1 MLLELRRTY
10 FFLSAIALI
19 SLLTGAQAAPS
30 QRDFVRTAGSQ
41 FQLNGREYKAM
52 GFTSYQLCVAKNKT
66 SRAEV
71 ERIFRAAK
79 KVGFS
84 LFRATSI
91 VYDFNDGDLNHHL
104 SEPVWQRIDLL
115 LDVARQENIKVIL
128 DFSTLTYETGRFAKP
143 PFDVTDPANFD
154 RLKPIYQRVPNR
166 VNSING
172 RVYKND
178 PTILGYSILGE
189 IVPFGL
195 NYKADHTVDLANESR
210 DVNNYLAFIH
220 AAAAELKRNDP
231 NHLVNAGGLLHV
243 SPDGPVRDASGRPYW
258 QTLWSDPNIDFASV
272 HIYPNLDDDLKK
284 AKLPLAPPYPSTL
297 PVGEWK
303 NLAIYKNYADKIGKP
318 FMVEEWGLSLDR
330 RLPEKDE
337 AGKPGPFAYSPQFQ
351 QDYFRSAFA
360 AMITAKIPIT
370 ILWQWYPGNSFDLY
384 PGASKDEDAVIAIV
398 KRNSAAF
405 QTRRVGK
412 NSGLLRQVW

>member
-1 MLLELRRTY
+1 MCSYRPSLVLAVLV
-10 FFLSAIALI
+10 LM
-19 SLLTGAQAAPS
+19 SLLTGVQAAPAPG
-30 QRDFVRTAGSQ
+30 DFVRASGSQ
-41 FQLNGREYKAM
+41 FQLGGREYKAM

-71 ERIFRAAK
+71 QRIFRAAK
-79 KVGFS
+79 AAGFS
-84 LFRATSI
+84 LFRATSV
-91 VYDFNDGDLNHHL
+91 VYDFNDGDLSHHL
-104 SEPVWQRIDLL
+104 SEPVWQRVDLL
-115 LDVARQENIKVIL
+115 LDVARQEHLKVIL
-128 DFSTLTYETGRFAKP
+128 DFSTLTYETGRFSKP

-154 RLKPIYQRVPNR
+154 RLKPIYQRVPSR
-166 VNSING
+166 VNRINR

-178 PTILGYSILGE
+178 PTILGYSVLGE

-195 NYKADHTVDLANESR
+195 RYKADHTLDLGNESR

-220 AAAAELKRNDP
+220 AAAEIKRNDP

-243 SPDGPVRDASGRPYW
+243 SPDGPVRGASGKPYW
-258 QTLWSDPNIDFASV
+258 RTLWADPNIDFASV

-284 AKLPLAPPYPSTL
+284 ATLPLAPPYPLTL

-303 NLAIYKNYADKIGKP
+303 NLPVYKAYADKIGKP

-330 RLPEKDE
+330 RLPEKDD
-337 AGKPGPFAYSPQFQ
+337 AGKPGTLAYSPQFQ
-351 QDYFRSAFA
+351 QDYFRSALA
-360 AMITAKIPIT
+360 ATTAAKVPVT

-398 KRNSAAF
+398 KKSSAAF
-405 QTRRVGK
+405 
-412 NSGLLRQVW
+412 NSSGLPALPTGHTAP

>member
-1 MLLELRRTY
+1 M
-10 FFLSAIALI
+10 FFCRASWFLAALAL
-19 SLLTGAQAAPS
+19 SLLTSVQAAPPG
-30 QRDFVRTAGSQ
+30 RDFVRTAGSG
-41 FQLNGREYKAM
+41 FQLGGREYKAM

-71 ERIFRAAK
+71 EKIFRAAK
-79 KVGFS
+79 AAGFS

-91 VYDFNDGDLNHHL
+91 VYDFGDGDLNHHL
-104 SEPVWQRIDLL
+104 FEPVWQRIDLL
-115 LDVARQENIKVIL
+115 LAVARLENIKVIL
-128 DFSTLTYETGRFAKP
+128 DFSTQTYETGRFSQP
-143 PFDVTDPANFD
+143 PFDVTDPANFA

-166 VNSING
+166 VNTVNG

-178 PTILGYSILGE
+178 PTLLGYSILGE

-195 NYKADHTVDLANESR
+195 RYAKDKKLDLSNESR

-220 AAAAELKRNDP
+220 AAATELKRNDP

-243 SPDGPVRDASGRPYW
+243 SPDGPVRDASGQPYW
-258 QTLWSDPNIDFASV
+258 QTLWADRSIDFASV

-284 AKLPLAPPYPSTL
+284 AKLPLAPPYPFTL

-303 NLAIYKNYADKIGKP
+303 NLPVYKAYADKIGKP

-330 RLPEKDE
+330 RLPEKDA

-351 QDYFRSAFA
+351 QDYFRSALA
-360 AMITAKIPIT
+360 ATIAAKVPVT

-398 KRNSAAF
+398 KKSSAAF
-405 QTRRVGK
+405 
-412 NSGLLRQVW
+412 NSSGLPALPSGHTGP

>member
-1 MLLELRRTY
+1 MLFCKASLV
-10 FFLSAIALI
+10 SAALAF
-19 SLLTGAQAAPS
+19 SLLASVQAAPP
-30 QRDFVRTAGSQ
+30 QRDFVRTADSQ
-41 FQLNGREYKAM
+41 FQLNGHEYKAM

-66 SRAEV
+66 SRAQV

-79 KVGFS
+79 AAGFS

-91 VYDFNDGDLNHHL
+91 VYDFNDGDLSHHL
-104 SEPVWQRIDLL
+104 SEPVWQRMDLL

-128 DFSTLTYETGRFAKP
+128 DFSTLTYETGRFSKP
-143 PFDVTDPANFD
+143 PFDVTDPANFA
-154 RLKPIYQRVPNR
+154 RLRPIYQRVPHR
-166 VNSING
+166 TNSING

-195 NYKADHTVDLANESR
+195 RYTKDKTLDLTNESR
-210 DVNNYLAFIH
+210 DVGNYLAFIH

-231 NHLVNAGGLLHV
+231 NHLVNAGGLLHI
-243 SPDGPVRDASGRPYW
+243 SPNGPVRDASGQPYW
-258 QTLWSDPNIDFASV
+258 QTLWSDPSIDFASV

-284 AKLPLAPPYPSTL
+284 AKLPLAPPYPFTL

-303 NLAIYKNYADKIGKP
+303 NLPIYKSYADKIGKP

-330 RLPEKDE
+330 RLPEKDA
-337 AGKPGPFAYSPQFQ
+337 AGQPGPFAYSPQFQ
-351 QDYFRSAFA
+351 QDYFRSALA
-360 AMITAKIPIT
+360 ATIAAKIPIT
-370 ILWQWYPGNSFDLY
+370 IIWQWYPGDSFDLY

-398 KRNSAAF
+398 KRSSTSF
-405 QTRRVGK
+405 QTKHGDK
-412 NSGLLRQVW
+412 N